1 MGEADMLRGFAMST
15 LDKLPQERP
24 DIARTDEN
32 WENWDM
38 EASINN
44 FQQWL
49 KRHKVDNVN
58 GNSGGV
64 RPKRE
69 KPWFNEE
76 RKDPVCIFCKVKHW
90 TDACEV
96 VKTMEARR
104 HFSRK
109 RNCVLTVTVQ
119 DPGQSSVATG
129 SFNKCQSKQHTGVCN
144 RLRGNETETWQKSN
158 AVLNGYIPSFE
169 EKSLPAIVPLKLK
182 RITFW
187 AHLDTGSGR
196 NFISKLLTD

>member
-1 MGEADMLRGFAMST
+1 MST
-15 LDKLPQERP
+15 RARRKKSEPSCRHRIQLLEDSGILREREQKLRCVAVNGRSRHASGVRDVHKLPQERP

-38 EASINN
+38 ETSINN

-90 TDACEV
+90 ADACE
-96 VKTMEARR
+96 
-104 HFSRK
+104 
-109 RNCVLTVTVQ
+109 
-119 DPGQSSVATG
+119 
-129 SFNKCQSKQHTGVCN
+129 
-144 RLRGNETETWQKSN
+144 
-158 AVLNGYIPSFE
+158 
-169 EKSLPAIVPLKLK
+169 LK

>member
-1 MGEADMLRGFAMST
+1 MNLPVVTGSNYLKIQEFYESVSRNYDALLSMGEADMLRGFAMST
-15 LDKLPQERP
+15 LNKLPQERP

-44 FQQWL
+44 CQQWL

-90 TDACEV
+90 ADACEV

-104 HFSRK
+104 HFFQEK
-109 RNCVLTVTVQ
+109 ELCFNC
-119 DPGQSSVATG
+119 GRTG
-129 SFNKCQSKQHTGVCN
+129 SWAKFCRN
-144 RLRGNETETWQKSN
+144 RQ
-158 AVLNGYIPSFE
+158 F
-169 EKSLPAIVPLKLK
+169 
-182 RITFW
+182 
-187 AHLDTGSGR
+187 
-196 NFISKLLTD
+196 

>member
-1 MGEADMLRGFAMST
+1 MNLPVVTGSNYLKIQEFYESVSRNYDALLSMGEADMLRGFAMST
-15 LDKLPQERP
+15 LNKLPQERP

-49 KRHKVDNVN
+49 KRHKVDNVT

-69 KPWFNEE
+69 KLWFNEE

-90 TDACEV
+90 ADACEL

-104 HFSRK
+104 HFFQEK
-109 RNCVLTVTVQ
+109 ELCFNCGL
-119 DPGQSSVATG
+119 TG
-129 SFNKCQSKQHTGVCN
+129 S
-144 RLRGNETETWQKSN
+144 
-158 AVLNGYIPSFE
+158 
-169 EKSLPAIVPLKLK
+169 
-182 RITFW
+182 W
-187 AHLDTGSGR
+187 AKFCRDR
-196 NFISKLLTD
+196 QF

>member
-1 MGEADMLRGFAMST
+1 MKIQEFYESVNRNYDALLSMGEADMLRGFAMST
-15 LDKLPQERP
+15 LNKLPQERP

-76 RKDPVCIFCKVKHW
+76 RKDLSVSFVKLSTGQTRAKSLKQWKQGGIFFQEKELC
-90 TDACEV
+90 
-96 VKTMEARR
+96 
-104 HFSRK
+104 F
-109 RNCVLTVTVQ
+109 NC
-119 DPGQSSVATG
+119 GRTG
-129 SFNKCQSKQHTGVCN
+129 SWAKFYRN
-144 RLRGNETETWQKSN
+144 RQL
-158 AVLNGYIPSFE
+158 
-169 EKSLPAIVPLKLK
+169 
-182 RITFW
+182 
-187 AHLDTGSGR
+187 
-196 NFISKLLTD
+196 

>member
-1 MGEADMLRGFAMST
+1 MNLPVVRGSNYLKIQEFYESVSRNYDALLSMGEADMLRGFAMST
-15 LDKLPQERP
+15 LNKLPQERP

-90 TDACEV
+90 ADACEV

-104 HFSRK
+104 HFFQEK
-109 RNCVLTVTVQ
+109 ELCFNC
-119 DPGQSSVATG
+119 GRTG
-129 SFNKCQSKQHTGVCN
+129 SWAKFCRN
-144 RLRGNETETWQKSN
+144 RQ
-158 AVLNGYIPSFE
+158 F
-169 EKSLPAIVPLKLK
+169 
-182 RITFW
+182 
-187 AHLDTGSGR
+187 
-196 NFISKLLTD
+196 